1 MQVGKGALVIDRTCW
16 DEMRLKMRECSLLTK
31 ERKLAYHRGTKLSFI
46 HTHTHKQ
53 THWKKDVRIN
63 SLSLSLS
70 LSLCALPHHGSPH
83 YLLVYSSS
91 IASINPFLLIC
102 MSATCL
108 VLYRWLHHPWWDFS
122 GSFVGCFGGQ
132 TQTTNSL
139 PVTVCLVNFSCVVYP
154 SLCSCS
160 FARVCVTVWISLSLS
175 LNSFIFSLYF
185 TKETTKAHPLPSLQS
200 LHLKPICY
208 LLRHFYYYYYFLSYS
223 LKHVLA

>member
-63 SLSLSLS
+63 SLSLS

-132 TQTTNSL
+132 TQTTISL
-139 PVTVCLVNFSCVVYP
+139 PVTVCLVKFSCVVYP

-160 FARVCVTVWISLSLS
+160 FARVCVTVCITLSLS
-175 LNSFIFSLYF
+175 QFIHFFFIVFYKRNYKGPLSPITSIPSF
-185 TKETTKAHPLPSLQS
+185 EAD
-200 LHLKPICY
+200 
-208 LLRHFYYYYYFLSYS
+208 LLSVKTLLLLLLFFIL
-223 LKHVLA
+223 